1 MTAVREIL
9 IECICEK
16 TGYPIDSVGDGQAL
30 ESDLGLD
37 SIAKVELLSTAT
49 DRLGINLEN
58 MDEAQTEKLEAAKTV
73 ADLIEFVKEMEE
85 TSV

>member
-9 IECICEK
+9 VDCICEK
-16 TGYPIDSVGDGQAL
+16 TGYPKDSVADGQAL

-37 SIAKVELLSTAT
+37 SIAKVELLSTVAE
-49 DRLGINLEN
+49 RLSINLED

-73 ADLIEFVKEMEE
+73 EDLVKFIEEMC
-85 TSV
+85 V

>member
-9 IECICEK
+9 VDCICEK
-16 TGYPIDSVGDGQAL
+16 TGYPTDSVADGQAL

-37 SIAKVELLSTAT
+37 SIAKVELLSTVAE
-49 DRLGINLEN
+49 RLSINLED

-73 ADLIEFVKEMEE
+73 EDLVKFIEEMCA
-85 TSV
+85 